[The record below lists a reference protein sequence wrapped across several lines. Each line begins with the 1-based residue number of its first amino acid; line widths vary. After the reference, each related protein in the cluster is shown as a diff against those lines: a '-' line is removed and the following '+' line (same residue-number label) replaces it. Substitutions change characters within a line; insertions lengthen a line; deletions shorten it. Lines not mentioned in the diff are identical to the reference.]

1 MYADRGVRL
10 FVPTCAK
17 IAPVEDLTPLDWID
31 PACGPAVWSTHG
43 PWRIAHWSVVDSTN
57 STAHRALHSGIHP
70 KSLHRT
76 VYTAAHQS
84 DGRGQNARA
93 WTGKAGEDLAMSIL
107 LTRSLPSACPFAL
120 NVAVSLS
127 VLEGIE
133 SALPATPSTSL
144 EVKWPNDIMLRGR
157 KTGGILI
164 ENSWRGNIWAS
175 AVIGIGLNVG
185 GRAPYPNATRLISGA
200 HDTSLVI
207 LEIQNAILDRLD
219 SRLSEMT
226 TPDALL
232 RQYHERLLGWG
243 RQQRWQLDGVEI
255 RGVLE
260 GVDLDGRLC
269 VLGSEGMQCHSPG
282 EVGWLGMEPES

>member
-1 MYADRGVRL
+1 MRKSQLDELKSRYPALPARFYDRATVDVALDLLGKQLLRWTPQGV
-10 FVPTCAK
+10 TAGM
-17 IAPVEDLTPLDWID
+17 IVEVEAYLPQRD
-31 PACGPAVWSTHG
+31 PACHTYRGRTPRNEVMFGPAGLAYV
-43 PWRIAHWSVVDSTN
+43 A
-57 STAHRALHSGIHP
+57 
-70 KSLHRT
+70 
-76 VYTAAHQS
+76 
-84 DGRGQNARA
+84 
-93 WTGKAGEDLAMSIL
+93 GKAGEDLAMSIL